1 MVGVPCYDKMSK
13 KESVVNNDWNKMSV
27 NCKYSDIKP
36 IQSQSNLNEKVCD
49 IERCNNN
56 NVNPKITT
64 QCLAAFIGKL
74 P

>member
-1 MVGVPCYDKMSK
+1 MSTV
-13 KESVVNNDWNKMSV
+13 ECVVNDDWNKTSV
-27 NCKYSDIKP
+27 NCKYSDIKANKA
-36 IQSQSNLNEKVCD
+36 QSTNEKVCD
-49 IERCNNN
+49 VESNNI